1 MYKKGMQPLTGAK
14 GGDAGS
20 QRQPVEAPDS
30 LSSIA
35 YARVLD
41 LISEGEIVGL
51 KDGLKS
57 VFLDETPMMNADG
70 TLNFQGAKIWTRTGS
85 QDQTYIPGFP
95 AVESEIGIGV
105 ELKSDQPW
113 TRSINN
119 SQLSG
124 VSIRLAVSGIKQQIP
139 SNGDTVGYYI
149 AYAIDLS
156 TGGGPF
162 VQVLSSAF
170 NGKQNNKYERQH
182 RVNLPKSATGWQV
195 RVRRLTPN
203 ANSSIILDTTRI
215 ESITEIIDGK
225 FRYPNSAL
233 VGSQFDSSQFSSIP
247 SRAFLVRGRII
258 QVPRNYDPEAR
269 TYATSGDGTLN
280 GVWDG
285 SFKPAWTNNPAWI
298 YYDLLLHPRYGLGNR
313 MNASQVN
320 RYDLYNIG
328 RYCDEMVDDGKG
340 GLEPRFTCNV
350 YIQQR
355 KDALRVL
362 QDLAA
367 VFRGITYW
375 GGSIAQVS
383 ADLPSDPVYTYTN
396 ANVIGGKFAY
406 KSSSKST
413 RYSTALVSWND
424 PNDFYRTKVAYHE
437 DQDLIELFGIQQVEL
452 TAFGCTSEGQANRAA
467 KWALVTNKLE
477 TDSVSFTVGIEGVRC
492 RPGQIIRVADNARA
506 GRRIGGRIRSASSTA
521 VIVDQ
526 LGEIRP
532 GDKLTVITP
541 SGVAETRTV
550 KEGFCGIG
558 KEGGQMVGSTNY
570 YAGSTIDFVG
580 EFNITGCVITLTE
593 PFSAAPAPES
603 VWAFENDELSA
614 QRFRVAGVAESGPM
628 EYAITAT
635 KYVEGK
641 YAFIDNG
648 TLIQQPPITI
658 IPPSVQPTPQNIT
671 VTSDFMLDQGAAV
684 SKMVIAWDKAEHAV
698 AYEVQWKRDNSDWVF
713 AGRTGTTEMDVSGIY
728 AGAYLIR
735 VMAFNPLGVTSSW
748 GYSALTELKG
758 KTTAPPAVSGLRTES
773 KIFGID
779 VLWGFPAF
787 AQDTNYT
794 ELQYNTSPN
803 EVGAIKQGDHSYPTN
818 SARLV
823 GLGPGVRFY
832 FRARLVDKTG
842 NIGPW
847 TDWVVGTSSAD
858 ASPILDAITGQI
870 TETQLGQD
878 LIAKIESAGAI
889 KYDSTKSYLVNDI
902 VWFGDRIYMALSTVP
917 VNTIPPNPTYWK
929 DVGSFAGDIE
939 ANAQAI
945 QTTSTNLTNLNGVVT
960 AQGTALT
967 QVQATAGN
975 AQVTAQQALTATATT
990 DGKLSVSLNIKLGID
1005 SNGTY
1010 YGAGMGI
1017 GIENTPEGIQSQVV
1031 FLADRFAVMSAING
1045 TPRAFFAVQGG
1056 ITYMD
1061 TAFIQNG
1068 TVSFLKVGDD
1078 VQSTNYIEGQTGW
1091 RLAKNGNLE
1100 FNGPVAGGG
1109 RLTMT
1114 NRAIKVYDE
1123 NGVKRVQLG
1132 DLSA

>member
-1 MYKKGMQPLTGAK
+1 MYRQGMQPIRGDK

-85 QDQTYIPGFP
+85 QDQDYIPGFP
-95 AVESEIGIGV
+95 AVESEVGIGI

-113 TRSINN
+113 TRSVNN

-124 VSIRLAVSGIKQQIP
+124 VSIRLSVNGLKRQDAST
-139 SNGDTVGYYI
+139 GDTKGYYI

-170 NGKQNNKYERQH
+170 NGKQNSKYERQH
-182 RVNLPKSATGWQV
+182 RVNLPRSATGWQV
-195 RVRRLTPN
+195 RVRRLTAN
-203 ANSSIILDTTRI
+203 ANSGLILDQTRI

-258 QVPRNYDPEAR
+258 QVPSNYDPEAR
-269 TYATSGDGTLN
+269 TYTGIWDGT
-280 GVWDG
+280 
-285 SFKPAWTNNPAWI
+285 FKPAWTNNPAWI

-313 MNASQVN
+313 INASQVN
-320 RYDLYNIG
+320 RYDLYNIA
-328 RYCDEMVDDGKG
+328 RYCDEMVDDGYG

-362 QDLAA
+362 QDLAT

-375 GGSIAQVS
+375 GGNIAQVS
-383 ADLPSDPVYTYTN
+383 ADLPNDPVYTYTN

-406 KSSSKST
+406 KSSPKST

-424 PNDFYRTKVAYHE
+424 PNDFYRSKVAYQE
-437 DQDLIELFGIQQVEL
+437 DQDLIDLFGIQQVEL

-467 KWALVTNKLE
+467 KWALITNKLE
-477 TDSVSFTVGIEGVRC
+477 TDTVNFTVGIEGVRA

-506 GRRIGGRIRSASSTA
+506 GRRIGGRIRSASTTA

-532 GDKLTVITP
+532 GDQLTVITP

-558 KEGGQMVGSTNY
+558 PEGGQMAGSTNY
-570 YAGSTIDFVG
+570 YAGSTTEFVG
-580 EFNITGCVITLTE
+580 EFNITGCVITLTT
-593 PFSAAPAPES
+593 PFSEAPAPES
-603 VWAFENDELSA
+603 VWAFENDELVS
-614 QRFRVAGVAESGPM
+614 QRFRVSGVSESGPM
-628 EYAITAT
+628 EYAISAT
-635 KYVEGK
+635 QYVEGK

-671 VTSDFMLDQGAAV
+671 VTSEFMIDQAAAV
-684 SKMVIAWDKAEHAV
+684 TKMVVAWSPAEHAV
-698 AYEVQWKRDNSDWVF
+698 AYEVQWRRDNGDWVF

-728 AGAYLIR
+728 AGSYLVR
-735 VMAFNPLGVTSSW
+735 VMAFNPLGVTSVW
-748 GYSALTELKG
+748 GYSALTELQG
-758 KTTAPPAVSGLRTES
+758 KTSAPPVVTGLRTTS
-773 KIFGID
+773 RILGID
-779 VLWGFPAF
+779 IDWGFPALSE
-787 AQDTNYT
+787 DTNYT
-794 ELQYNTSPN
+794 EVQYNTTPGETPSL
-803 EVGAIKQGDHSYPTN
+803 IKLGDYSYPTN
-818 SARLV
+818 NARMV

-842 NIGPW
+842 NVGAW
-847 TDWVVGTSSAD
+847 TSWVMGTSSAD
-858 ASPILDAITGQI
+858 ASPILDSITGQI
-870 TETQLGQD
+870 TETMLGQE
-878 LIAKIESAGAI
+878 LLEKIEMGGDAGAAIEVIQNTVNDLEAGLSAG
-889 KYDSTKSYLVNDI
+889 YS
-902 VWFGDRIYMALSTVP
+902 
-917 VNTIPPNPTYWK
+917 
-929 DVGSFAGDIE
+929 
-939 ANAQAI
+939 
-945 QTTSTNLTNLNGVVT
+945 
-960 AQGTALT
+960 
-967 QVQATAGN
+967 
-975 AQVTAQQALTATATT
+975 
-990 DGKLSVSLNIKLGID
+990 IKLGVRQD
-1005 SNGTY
+1005 GTY
-1010 YGAGMGI
+1010 YAAGMGI
-1017 GIENTPEGIQSQVV
+1017 GIENTPEGMQSQVI
-1031 FLADRFAVMSAING
+1031 FLADRFSILSSING
-1045 TPRAFFAVQGG
+1045 VPKAFFSVSGG
-1056 ITYMD
+1056 VTYMD

-1068 TVSFLKVGDD
+1068 SVSFLKVGDD
-1078 VQSTNYIEGQTGW
+1078 VQSTNYVANQSGW
-1091 RLAKNGNLE
+1091 RLGKGGSLE
-1100 FNGPVAGGG
+1100 FNGAIAGGG

-1114 NRAIKVYDE
+1114 NQVIQVYDQ
-1123 NGVKRVQLG
+1123 NGTLRVRLG
-1132 DLSA
+1132 IWG